1 MCMLVMLPA
10 LFLVSCREDVEIP
23 GNNNQLQKESTV
35 VLSLSMP
42 GANGTRAEG
51 DDEVHPDVAALE
63 RENKVDNLTV
73 FIFTDKSGA
82 PSDKRGING
91 DPDTKINFSEYYT
104 SEMFTTDKNGNIT
117 LEFTVPK
124 DIVGSGDRFVVFAN
138 MGNCSNMK
146 TLGDLQIYKPT
157 VSFQKGSYA
166 KDCTSFAMSNAYK
179 NDGVIY
185 QTVGTNSET
194 RYYGEVSIERIA
206 ARIDLDFTPGTN
218 SSFYQIEED
227 GSLWYEVSGDFTD
240 ENGIVHKNADLGRV
254 YLTHVIPINV
264 MQKSSFALK
273 RISEDTEGYFF
284 WQRYTFGGVLP
295 VSGGVAQR
303 YVIEPQTGDKPG
315 SDIFYDSWYGNTK
328 ASLAT
333 DTTKFYSQ
341 DKHLKNVFNGR
352 EKLDIDNA
360 VILGYANENTQH
372 TNYNDASCLTGLV
385 IQAQFIPRKL
395 YMSYDAINDKLGDD
409 FKLEKDIVR
418 NTDIYRYTPQIT
430 TTTEGDVIY
439 FANEKDAEAYQLNH
453 PEDLSQIKKFP
464 LGYCYY
470 YLWLRHYPGAGET
483 EGKPMA
489 FGIVRNHVYRVSLS
503 FKGIG
508 REGLVV
514 ESPDNVEAKILVRP
528 WYVREYPEI
537 IM

>member
-1 MCMLVMLPA
+1 MCLPVLMSVA
-10 LFLVSCREDVEIP
+10 LLMSCREDVEIP
-23 GNNNQLQKESTV
+23 GNVNPASKENTV

-42 GANGTRAEG
+42 GGSGTRASSDG
-51 DDEVHPDVAALE
+51 DIHDEVDALE

-73 FIFTDKSGA
+73 FIFTDKG
-82 PSDKRGING
+82 GING
-91 DPDTKINFSEYYT
+91 KEETKFNFSEYYT
-104 SEMFTTDKNGNIT
+104 SEMFSTDSKGNIS

-124 DIVGSGDRFVVFAN
+124 DIVASGDRFVVFAN
-138 MGNCSNMK
+138 MGNCTNLK
-146 TLGDLQIYKPT
+146 TLGDLQKFIPDQSYIA
-157 VSFQKGSYA
+157 GAYA
-166 KDCTSFAMSNAYK
+166 KDCKSFAMSNAYT
-179 NDGVIY
+179 NDGILY
-185 QTVGTNSET
+185 QTVGTNAET
-194 RYYGEVSIERIA
+194 RFEGTVSIERLA
-206 ARIDLDFTPGTN
+206 ARIDLDYTPGTG
-218 SSFYQIEED
+218 SSFERIEDD

-240 ENGIVHKNADLGRV
+240 ENGTVHKNADLGRV

-264 MQKSSFALK
+264 MQPSSYALK
-273 RISEDTEGYFF
+273 RISDDTEDNF
-284 WQRYTFGGVLP
+284 WDRYTFGGVLP
-295 VSGGVAQR
+295 VSLGIAQR
-303 YVIEPQTGDKPG
+303 YIIEPRTQFKPG
-315 SDIFYDSWYGNTK
+315 SDLKYDEWYGNTK

-333 DTTKFYSQ
+333 DTTKFYSEA
-341 DKHLKNVFNGR
+341 KHLKNVFNGR

-372 TNYNDASCLTGLV
+372 TKYNDASCLTGLV

-395 YMSYDAINDKLGDD
+395 YMSYDAVNDKLGDD

-430 TTTEGDVIY
+430 TTTEGDVKY
-439 FANEKDAEAYQLNH
+439 FAEEKDAEAYQLNH
-453 PEDLSQIKKFP
+453 PEDLAQIKKFP

-470 YLWLRHYPGAGET
+470 YLWLRHYPEAGESA
-483 EGKPMA
+483 GKPMA

-514 ESPDNVEAKILVRP
+514 EAPDNVEANILVRP
-528 WYVREYPEI
+528 WYVREYDDI